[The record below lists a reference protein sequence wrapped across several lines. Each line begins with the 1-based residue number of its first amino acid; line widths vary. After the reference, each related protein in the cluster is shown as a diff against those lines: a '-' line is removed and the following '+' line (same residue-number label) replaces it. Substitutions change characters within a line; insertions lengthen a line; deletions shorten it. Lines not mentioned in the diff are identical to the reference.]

1 MIRVAISEHINATAD
16 RVRSLYNDPENWGRL
31 FPATI
36 RRARVLRREANT
48 TEVEVAHIE
57 GRVINLLS
65 EVSLTRI
72 DLTEFK
78 RRYDAT
84 FINEFIPAGQGT
96 VYRLTGSISLKW
108 PYRLLEPF
116 LKALVISRM
125 RRFIVQPLK
134 TAVEQQRQRY

>member
-48 TEVEVAHIE
+48 TEVEVDHIE
-57 GRVINLLS
+57 SRVINLVI

-72 DLTEFK
+72 DTEFK

-84 FINEFIPAGQGT
+84 FIKQTHAG
-96 VYRLTGSISLKW
+96 
-108 PYRLLEPF
+108 P
-116 LKALVISRM
+116 
-125 RRFIVQPLK
+125 
-134 TAVEQQRQRY
+134 TASECGI